1 MNTTCTIKSKL
12 YNIKNKQCTK
22 ENQVKRKNRVIYEE
36 KMEIFEKMLDNQ
48 YNSAKCEE

>member
-36 KMEIFEKMLDNQ
+36 KMEIYEKNAGQ
-48 YNSAKCEE
+48 SV